1 MDKLPE
7 VTWSLMHPTPLNVDY
22 MKRVITEAANYK
34 VDSFEICAA
43 CHTLLGGLDGL
54 VLYEDYPAVAA
65 SLDRE
70 GIIANRRRLNEI
82 LELAHASGRPVYYWH
97 REVTVW
103 PEFLKAV
110 PELRDANGEF
120 DLLGDAFETLLRYK
134 LAKAFDAVPALDG
147 IVRYVEL
154 DELLRSAD
162 LISLHCP
169 LTAETYHMINADTI
183 KMMRDNA
190 ILVNTSRGGLLEDIL

>member
-1 MDKLPE
+1 MDKKLPE
-7 VTWSLMHPTPLNVDY
+7 VTWSLMHPTPLDVDY
-22 MKRVITEAANYK
+22 MKRVIAEAANYK

-54 VLYEDYPAVAA
+54 VLYEDYPAVAG

-110 PELRDANGEF
+110 PELRDANGNSTF
-120 DLLGDAFETLLRYK
+120 SETPLKSFCATNWRK
-134 LAKAFDAVPALDG
+134 HSMQS
-147 IVRYVEL
+147 RHWTEL
-154 DELLRSAD
+154 S
-162 LISLHCP
+162 
-169 LTAETYHMINADTI
+169 
-183 KMMRDNA
+183 
-190 ILVNTSRGGLLEDIL
+190 

>member
-82 LELAHASGRPVYYWH
+82 LELAHASGLPVYYWH

-103 PEFLKAV
+103 PEFLKAM

-120 DLLGDAFETLLRYK
+120 DLLGDAFETLLRFK
-134 LAKAFDAVPALDG
+134 LA
-147 IVRYVEL
+147 
-154 DELLRSAD
+154 
-162 LISLHCP
+162 
-169 LTAETYHMINADTI
+169 
-183 KMMRDNA
+183 
-190 ILVNTSRGGLLEDIL
+190 

>member
-22 MKRVITEAANYK
+22 MKRVIAEAANYK

-110 PELRDANGEF
+110 PGNSTFSETPLRRFCAISWRKR
-120 DLLGDAFETLLRYK
+120 LTPSPRWT
-134 LAKAFDAVPALDG
+134 AL
-147 IVRYVEL
+147 
-154 DELLRSAD
+154 S
-162 LISLHCP
+162 
-169 LTAETYHMINADTI
+169 
-183 KMMRDNA
+183 
-190 ILVNTSRGGLLEDIL
+190 